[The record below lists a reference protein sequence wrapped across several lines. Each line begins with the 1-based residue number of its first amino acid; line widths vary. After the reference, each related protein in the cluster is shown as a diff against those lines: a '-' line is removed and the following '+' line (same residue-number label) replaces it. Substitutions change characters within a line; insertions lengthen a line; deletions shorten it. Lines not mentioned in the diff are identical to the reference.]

1 MSNRKEKMLEA
12 LPLIVLCIVALTNVP
27 SSWAADQDGMVVT
40 RDPQTGQLRAPTP
53 AEMKELNGQPR
64 LLAAPTQHTQVARPD
79 TTRQVRLGDKGQ
91 VYSVVTRE
99 PNGQLQGQCVQ
110 GERAANAVLSQGV
123 TISKEEHRH
132 EDR

>member
-53 AEMKELNGQPR
+53 AEMKELNAQPR

-79 TTRQVRLGDKGQ
+79 TTRQVRLGDKSQ

-99 PNGQLQGQCVQ
+99 PSGQLQGQCVQ